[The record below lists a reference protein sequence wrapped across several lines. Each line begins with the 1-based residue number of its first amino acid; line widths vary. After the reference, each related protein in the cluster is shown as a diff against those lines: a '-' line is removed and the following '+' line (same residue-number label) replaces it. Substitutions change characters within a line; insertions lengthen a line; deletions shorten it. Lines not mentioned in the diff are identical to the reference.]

1 MVFLICQDRDGC
13 VTTVTSWIIIIVF
26 QLRVWI
32 LCYLVVTNN
41 DIRHWI
47 GTVINLD
54 TIQTVSERNVV
65 FDEDLIPV
73 VNIQA
78 FTVVVV
84 CIVSSIGNAIIV

>member
-13 VTTVTSWIIIIVF
+13 VTTVTSRIIIIVF

-41 DIRHWI
+41 DIRHRI

-54 TIQTVSERNVV
+54 TIQTVSE
-65 FDEDLIPV
+65 
-73 VNIQA
+73 
-78 FTVVVV
+78 
-84 CIVSSIGNAIIV
+84 